1 MGVSCGYETVTAKAM
16 GALTDRLMDACETLA
31 ADLEGVP
38 AEAEEAMR
46 YCHRVLVPAMEQARA
61 VADELE
67 NITAKTHWPF
77 PVYSELL
84 FSV

>member
-1 MGVSCGYETVTAKAM
+1 MNAAE
-16 GALTDRLMDACETLA
+16 LIDRLTALVKLQADIIKEQSDAL
-31 ADLEGVP
+31 
-38 AEAEEAMR
+38 
-46 YCHRVLVPAMEQARA
+46 EQARA